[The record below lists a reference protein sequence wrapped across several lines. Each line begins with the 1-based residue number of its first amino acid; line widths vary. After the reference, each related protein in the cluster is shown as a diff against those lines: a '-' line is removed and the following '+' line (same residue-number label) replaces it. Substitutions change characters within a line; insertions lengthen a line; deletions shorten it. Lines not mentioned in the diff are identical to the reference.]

1 MSDGSR
7 REAPSTHLSGRERA
21 RRLSAADVRAKKRN
35 ASTNSARAAA
45 EDAAVVF
52 AVWCELVKARPSA
65 DRRTE
70 FLERPETGALAGVA
84 QRHGIAAV
92 RAAGQAAMR
101 GGVLYLAAWLK
112 EAHRR
117 GRGG

>member
-7 REAPSTHLSGRERA
+7 REAPSTSGREQA
-21 RRLSAADVRAKKRN
+21 RRSSAPEVRAKKRN
-35 ASTNSARAAA
+35 ASSDSAGAAS

-70 FLERPETGALAGVA
+70 FLDRPEIGALAGVA
-84 QRHGIAAV
+84 QRHGIDAL
-92 RAAGQAAMR
+92 RGAGQAAMR
-101 GGVLYLAAWLK
+101 GGVLYLAAWLE
-112 EAHRR
+112 EARRR
-117 GRGG
+117 GLGD